1 MSSAEYWRQRFAAVE
16 EEAQRQAD
24 VCVEEIAEIYRDAER
39 SVQAD
44 LERWYGRFADNNG
57 IGLIEAK
64 KLLTSGQLEEFR
76 WTVEQYIEAGRQAGL
91 SPEWLKKLEN
101 ASARFHI
108 SRLESIQLQIQQQ
121 AELLY
126 GGQLDSV
133 DRLLRD
139 VASGGYT
146 RTAFAAQKGLG
157 LAWDI
162 TALDKRRL
170 DRLLARPWTTD
181 GKTFRDRCWTNK
193 AGLVSGLQSTLTQG
207 LLRGDSPQKMT
218 DSIKKQFG
226 VDRYRAGRLV
236 HTETAY
242 FTVRSQLETFREMGV
257 EKVEILE
264 TLDRHTCEICGGLD
278 GKVLP
283 LSQCEPGVTVPPFH
297 PNCRGDV
304 CPYYDDMDGE
314 RAARNAEGEI
324 YYVPE
329 DMTYREWEKAFVEG
343 GEKSGLRL
351 VVTDALKLPSK
362 TGYEDVKGKWYL
374 NAKPN
379 SHPVKDLHT
388 YAVNGTTYTVD
399 GHNVVLDYSPH
410 EKEIAELLEQEIG
423 GEIFMVPRVNNPQGV
438 KTPDYLFHGNG
449 YDLKTI
455 GKNAGEN
462 TIFNRVKKAVG
473 QTRRFIIDLDLMTPQ
488 STIKLKKYSVVLIQI
503 G

>member
-24 VCVEEIAEIYRDAER
+24 VCVEEIAEMYRDAER

-76 WTVEQYIEAGRQAGL
+76 WTVEQYIEVGRRAGL

-139 VASGGYT
+139 VASNGYT
-146 RTAFAAQKGLG
+146 RTAFAVQKGLG

-193 AGLVSGLQSTLTQG
+193 SRLVSGLQSTLTQG

-264 TLDRHTCEICGGLD
+264 TLDRHTCEVCGGLD

-283 LSQCEPGVTVPPFH
+283 LSQCEPGMTVPPFH

-314 RAARNAEGEI
+314 RAARNAEGEV
-324 YYVPE
+324 YYVPA
-329 DMTYREWEKAFVEG
+329 DMTYREWEKAFVQDGNEKKEQEKVDNSG
-343 GEKSGLRL
+343 GSDIIKAEFETPELLKRHYEKHCGEFGNITEAEYLELANRLLQEKLSEDVEQFIRADSSISKYKFSTNEFL
-351 VVTDALKLPSK
+351 VVTKDRKIK
-362 TGYEDVKGKWYL
+362 TYFKPAEGANYWRYE
-374 NAKPN
+374 
-379 SHPVKDLHT
+379 
-388 YAVNGTTYTVD
+388 
-399 GHNVVLDYSPH
+399 H
-410 EKEIAELLEQEIG
+410 E
-423 GEIFMVPRVNNPQGV
+423 RN
-438 KTPDYLFHGNG
+438 
-449 YDLKTI
+449 
-455 GKNAGEN
+455 
-462 TIFNRVKKAVG
+462 
-473 QTRRFIIDLDLMTPQ
+473 
-488 STIKLKKYSVVLIQI
+488 
-503 G
+503 